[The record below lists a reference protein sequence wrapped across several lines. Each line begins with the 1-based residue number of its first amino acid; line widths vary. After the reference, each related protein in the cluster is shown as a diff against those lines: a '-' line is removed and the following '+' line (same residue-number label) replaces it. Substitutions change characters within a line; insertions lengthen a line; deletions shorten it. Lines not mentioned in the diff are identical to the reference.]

1 MTTQTRF
8 DHIQVDDDVY
18 APQDDSWLLC
28 EVLGRCDLVSGK
40 RVLDICTGSGI
51 IGIEA
56 ALRGAREV
64 LALDISPKAVAC
76 AGRNAER
83 AGVSVDVRV
92 GSFDEAR
99 AAGPFDVVVSNPP
112 YVPSDAPL
120 EGTGPNRAWDAG
132 ANGRVVLDQLC
143 DLAPELVAPGGSML
157 IVHSEFSDP
166 PQTIR
171 RLTEGG
177 FTARRVAG
185 RTVPFGPVMT
195 SYAARL
201 EAAGLLEPGRR
212 EEELVVIR
220 VDRG

>member
-1 MTTQTRF
+1 MTQTRF
-8 DHIQVDDDVY
+8 AHIEVDDGVY

-28 EVLGRCDLVSGK
+28 EALDRCDLVADK

-51 IGIEA
+51 LAVEA
-56 ALRGAREV
+56 ALKGAREV
-64 LALDISPKAVAC
+64 LAFDISPAAVAC
-76 AGRNAER
+76 ASRNAER
-83 AGVSVDVRV
+83 AGVDVDVRL
-92 GSFDEAR
+92 GTLDDAR
-99 AAGPFDVVVSNPP
+99 RAGPYDVVVSNPP

-143 DLAPELVAPGGSML
+143 DLAPDLVAPGGSML

-171 RLTEGG
+171 RLEQAG
-177 FTARRVAG
+177 FIARPIAT
-185 RTVPFGPVMT
+185 RTVDFGPVMT
-195 SYAARL
+195 SYAGRL

-220 VDRG
+220 VDRS

>member
-1 MTTQTRF
+1 MTQTRF
-8 DHIQVDDDVY
+8 AHIEVDDGVY

-28 EVLGRCDLVSGK
+28 EALDRCDLVADK

-51 IGIEA
+51 LAVEA
-56 ALRGAREV
+56 ALKGAREV
-64 LALDISPKAVAC
+64 LAFDISPAAVAC
-76 AGRNAER
+76 ASRNAER
-83 AGVSVDVRV
+83 AGVDVDVRL
-92 GSFDEAR
+92 GTLDDAR
-99 AAGPFDVVVSNPP
+99 RAGPYDVVVSNPP

-143 DLAPELVAPGGSML
+143 DLAPDLVAPGGSML

-171 RLTEGG
+171 RLEQAG
-177 FTARRVAG
+177 FTARPIAT
-185 RTVPFGPVMT
+185 RTVDFGPVMT
-195 SYAARL
+195 SYAGRL

-220 VDRG
+220 VDRS